1 MEVVSCDNVRRGR
14 KRWKIVPGSLS
25 VHRRHLRAE
34 AWPTRL
40 APQRQYDK
48 VGPNSLFHSAQ
59 SQMQLLETLTQT
71 PSVPG
76 RESRIRTVIENHI
89 STAKLFDEVS
99 TDAMGNLI
107 AVRKARPAAGS
118 AAERPTRVMMAA
130 HMDQIGFL
138 VRHIDDDGF
147 LRVNPV
153 GGFDTRNLF
162 ARKVRVCTA
171 DGDLPGVMNPSGRPI
186 HIATD
191 DEKKK
196 VPIIGDFFVD
206 LGLNGDAVKAK
217 VKIGDMVV
225 LNGPFQEV
233 GDFVVSQCL
242 DNRVGCWAQI
252 RAIEQLEHHNCD
264 IYAAWTVQEEVGL
277 RGAMPAAFGIEPDI
291 GIACDTTL
299 CCETPGVPTEDRVSV
314 AGDGV
319 ALHVMDS
326 SMISDI
332 GLIEELETIAAKNN
346 IKCQRAILPRGGQD
360 GAVIQRSRSG
370 VRTVAFAC
378 PVKYI
383 HTVTEMSH
391 KDDLDSYPALLA
403 AWLKEI
409 E

>member
-1 MEVVSCDNVRRGR
+1 ME
-14 KRWKIVPGSLS
+14 
-25 VHRRHLRAE
+25 
-34 AWPTRL
+34 
-40 APQRQYDK
+40 
-48 VGPNSLFHSAQ
+48 
-59 SQMQLLETLTQT
+59 LLQKLTQT

-76 RESRIRTVIENHI
+76 RENRIRSVIEEHI
-89 STAKLFDEVS
+89 RSQDLFDDIQ
-99 TDAMGNLI
+99 TDPLGSLI
-107 AVRKARPAAGS
+107 AVRKARPADGKAP
-118 AAERPTRVMMAA
+118 ETPLKVMLAA

-138 VRHIDDDGF
+138 VRHIDDNGF
-147 LRVNPV
+147 VRVNPV

-162 ARKVRVCTA
+162 ARTVRVCTKN
-171 DGDLPGVMNPSGRPI
+171 GDLPGVMNPSGRPI

-196 VPIIGDFFVD
+196 VPLISDFCID
-206 LGLNGDAVKAK
+206 LGMSGDAVKEQ
-217 VKIGDMVV
+217 VQIGDMVV
-225 LNGPFQEV
+225 LDGPFREV
-233 GDFVVSQCL
+233 GDYVTSQCL

-252 RAIEQLEHHNCD
+252 RAIENLTNHNCD

-291 GIACDTTL
+291 GVACDTTL
-299 CCETPGVPTEDRVSV
+299 CCKTPGVPDEERVTV

-319 ALHVMDS
+319 CLHVMDS

-332 GLIEELETIAAKNN
+332 GLIEEIETVAAKSE
-346 IKCQRAILPRGGQD
+346 IKCQRGILPRGGQD

-391 KDDLDSYPALLA
+391 RDDLDAYHRLLT
-403 AWLKEI
+403 AWLQTV
-409 E
+409 